1 MGVAASDG
9 PFGADFA
16 ALSAGNY
23 SSGDGTA
30 ENPYRIANIFDLMEL
45 TNSPDDWG
53 KSFLMT
59 ADIDCIGV
67 AIAPIGSYAVPFTG
81 IFDGAG
87 HVISNLTINK
97 PTQNYVGLFGYVD
110 SGGQIKNLGV
120 VNVNVIGDRCV
131 GGLAGYNEGGTLT
144 SCYAAGSVYGTS
156 IHVGGLVG
164 RNSGTLTSCYATGS
178 VDGTIRAG
186 GLAGGNFGALI
197 SCYATGSV
205 TGSSSVG
212 GLAGGNFGVLIS
224 CYATGA
230 VTGSNSVGGLVGLN
244 WQFGTLTSCYATGSV
259 NGEYEVGGL
268 AGSNYGVLISCY
280 ATGAVTGEDDVGGLV
295 GWNAGAVPASY
306 YSTDFAGGT
315 YYAGGL
321 VELNDDGTLISCYAT
336 GSVTGTDCVGG
347 LVGYND
353 LYGALT
359 SCYATGSVNGEDYVG
374 GLVGYNGEGTL
385 TSCFWDVDTSGL
397 LVGVGFDE
405 GQSAGVTGKSTM
417 EMQTLATFTDVGW
430 DFTDETVNG
439 TNDYWRMCADGADY
453 PRLRWEYSTI
463 GDFACPDS
471 VNLEDLCIY
480 LDGWLMDSC
489 GPDNDYCDGV
499 DLDHSGSVDI
509 KDFSILSDHWMAS
522 LRPIG

>member
-1 MGVAASDG
+1 MRKLIALLTVGMLFCIFSATGSSGSVPMGVAASDG

-212 GLAGGNFGVLIS
+212 GLAGL
-224 CYATGA
+224 
-230 VTGSNSVGGLVGLN
+230 NSWSGI
-244 WQFGTLTSCYATGSV
+244 LTFCYATGSV
-259 NGEYEVGGL
+259 EGTDFVGGV
-268 AGSNYGVLISCY
+268 A
-280 ATGAVTGEDDVGGLV
+280 
-295 GWNAGAVPASY
+295 
-306 YSTDFAGGT
+306 
-315 YYAGGL
+315 
-321 VELNDDGTLISCYAT
+321 
-336 GSVTGTDCVGG
+336 
-347 LVGYND
+347 
-353 LYGALT
+353 
-359 SCYATGSVNGEDYVG
+359 
-374 GLVGYNGEGTL
+374 GYNGEEGTL

-397 LVGVGFDE
+397 SAGVGFDE
-405 GQSAGVTGKSTM
+405 DQSARVTGKSTM
-417 EMQTLATFTDVGW
+417 EMQTLSTFTDAGW

-439 TNDYWRMCADGADY
+439 IYDYWRMCADGADY

-509 KDFSILSDHWMAS
+509 KDFSILSEHWMAS